1 MARRT
6 LKLPPAEQPFEVRKS
21 KIAGLGAFATRGI
34 RKGERIVEYL
44 GDRVSHKVAD
54 ARYDDHAETA
64 HHTFLF
70 SVNRSVVIDAYVKG
84 NDARYIN
91 HSCDGNCE
99 SEIERGRVFIDAIKN
114 IRKGDELTYDYAYGR
129 DGSETPEEE
138 TGLYGCRC
146 GKRACRGTILE
157 EISDR
162 RRRELYG
169 HTRHGARKHAA
180 SRQGHAGRKKGR
192 EKAKSR

>member
-6 LKLPPAEQPFEVRKS
+6 LRLPPAEQPFEVRKS
-21 KIAGLGAFATRGI
+21 KIAGLGAFATRDI
-34 RKGERIVEYL
+34 KKGERIIEYL
-44 GDRVSHKVAD
+44 GERVSHAVAD
-54 ARYDDHAETA
+54 ARYDDHADGA

-70 SVNRSVVIDAYVKG
+70 SVNRSVVIDAYVNG

-99 SEIERGRVFIDAIKN
+99 SEIERGRVFIDAIRD
-114 IRKGDELTYDYAYGR
+114 IRKGEELTYDYAYGR

-138 TGLYGCRC
+138 VTLYGCRC
-146 GKRACRGTILE
+146 GSKKCRGTILE
-157 EISDR
+157 EISAK

-169 HTRHGARKHAA
+169 KKSTHPKHAA
-180 SRQGHAGRKKGR
+180 ARQAGKRGKRGNR
-192 EKAKSR
+192 R

>member
-1 MARRT
+1 MARGP
-6 LKLPPAEQPFEVRKS
+6 LKLPQGEQPFEVRKS
-21 KIAGLGAFATRGI
+21 KIAGKGAFATRAI
-34 RKGERIVEYL
+34 KKGERIVEYL
-44 GDRVSHKVAD
+44 GERVSHKVAD
-54 ARYDDHAETA
+54 ARYDDHADGG

-84 NDARYIN
+84 NDARFIN

-99 SEIERGRVFIDAIKN
+99 SEIEHGRVFIDAIRD
-114 IRKGDELTYDYAYGR
+114 IRKGEELTYDYAYGR

-146 GKRACRGTILE
+146 GKRKCRGTILE
-157 EISDR
+157 EISAA

-169 HTRHGARKHAA
+169 KKHRAHDKHAA
-180 SRQGHAGRKKGR
+180 ARQAHKKS
-192 EKAKSR
+192 KPKNKK